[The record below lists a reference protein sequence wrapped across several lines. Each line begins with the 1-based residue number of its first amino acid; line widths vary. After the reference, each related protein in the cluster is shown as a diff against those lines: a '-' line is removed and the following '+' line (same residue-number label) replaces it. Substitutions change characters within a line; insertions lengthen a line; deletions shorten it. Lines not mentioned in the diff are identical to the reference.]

1 MSWSGSMTVGGGR
14 VGALWIGGLEPY
26 MDDAFL
32 QAAMNIMGETNVVSI
47 KVMTNKSTGEPAGY
61 GFVNFDSDQTAIVA
75 MHRLGGKIIPNSN
88 PPIRFKLNHNSTR
101 LANGEIDTSIWVGDL
116 TPEVDDFALYRFFT
130 ARYSSVKCA
139 KVVLDESGFSKGYG
153 FVRFGLENEQQHAL
167 GNITGELGL
176 GSKPIKVSMANQKNR
191 AEQMNGMGMGGG
203 MGGMNGGGSLGGAGS
218 PPPMIGGGGGG
229 SWGGITTWPGPST
242 SPWPPQNG
250 GPSAHHQ
257 AMTAGGP
264 WAPGL
269 GGASPMSASALSG
282 ALSAGS
288 VLSASAG
295 GPLSGPLSG
304 QLSGGAHNG
313 ISSILSGL
321 GGGMPTGLGG
331 GISMPG
337 PVSSPGPAPT
347 APSPGP
353 DFQYHPFY
361 QQQIAAQQQQQIAA
375 WQSAWQQQQQQRL

>member
-1 MSWSGSMTVGGGR
+1 MTVGGGR

-32 QAAMNIMGETNVVSI
+32 QAAMNIMGEPNVVSI

-61 GFVNFDSDQTAIVA
+61 GFINFDSDQTAIVA

-101 LANGEIDTSIWVGDL
+101 LAPGEIDTSIWVGDL

-130 ARYSSVKCA
+130 GRYTSVKCA

-191 AEQMNGMGMGGG
+191 SEQMNGLGGG
-203 MGGMNGGGSLGGAGS
+203 ITALSGVGALSLGGAGS
-218 PPPMIGGGGGG
+218 PPPLTGGAGGT
-229 SWGGITTWPGPST
+229 WGGITTWPGPST
-242 SPWPPQNG
+242 SPWPPQNHG
-250 GPSAHHQ
+250 GAANGHHQ
-257 AMTAGGP
+257 PTAMTS

-269 GGASPMSASALSG
+269 AASPLSAAAAALTGPLSG
-282 ALSAGS
+282 AGAG
-288 VLSASAG
+288 
-295 GPLSGPLSG
+295 LSGPLSG
-304 QLSGGAHNG
+304 QLNNG
-313 ISSILSGL
+313 ISGILG
-321 GGGMPTGLGG
+321 GLGG
-331 GISMPG
+331 GIPGGLGGAGPGLSMPG
-337 PVSSPGPAPT
+337 PVSSPSPAQAPPT

-361 QQQIAAQQQQQIAA
+361 QQQLAAQQQQQLAA
-375 WQSAWQQQQQQRL
+375 WQSAWQHQQQRL

>member
-1 MSWSGSMTVGGGR
+1 MTVGGGR

-32 QAAMNIMGETNVVSI
+32 QAAMNIMGEPNVVSI
-47 KVMTNKSTGEPAGY
+47 KVMTNKTTGEPAGY

-101 LANGEIDTSIWVGDL
+101 LGNGEIDTSIWVGDL

-153 FVRFGLENEQQHAL
+153 FVRFGLEGEQQHAL

-176 GSKPIKVSMANQKNR
+176 GSKPIKVSMADQKNR
-191 AEQMNGMGMGGG
+191 SEQMNGGGMSMGGMGGG
-203 MGGMNGGGSLGGAGS
+203 GGMHLGGAGS
-218 PPPMIGGGGGG
+218 PPLAIGNGGT
-229 SWGGITTWPGPST
+229 WGGITTWPGPST

-250 GPSAHHQ
+250 GGAPQ
-257 AMTAGGP
+257 AMTGGP

-269 GGASPMSASALSG
+269 AASPLSAAGLSGPLSGPMSAGSS
-282 ALSAGS
+282 LSA
-288 VLSASAG
+288 AG
-295 GPLSGPLSG
+295 GPLSGHLSG
-304 QLSGGAHNG
+304 QLSAAAPNG
-313 ISSILSGL
+313 ISGILGGLGSGL
-321 GGGMPTGLGG
+321 PTGIG
-331 GISMPG
+331 GISIPG
-337 PVSSPGPAPT
+337 PVSSPSPAGAPPT

-361 QQQIAAQQQQQIAA
+361 QQQLAAQQQQQIAA
-375 WQSAWQQQQQQRL
+375 WQSAWQQQQQRL